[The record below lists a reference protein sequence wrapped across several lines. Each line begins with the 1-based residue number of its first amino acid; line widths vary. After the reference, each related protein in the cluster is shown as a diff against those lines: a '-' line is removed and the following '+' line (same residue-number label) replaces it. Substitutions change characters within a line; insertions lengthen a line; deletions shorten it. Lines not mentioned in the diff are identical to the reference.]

1 MIADT
6 DIRVGNLIWYYDLY
20 MNETSF
26 KIEGILEGHVY
37 NSCLPK
43 SRLPLSKVNPL
54 KLEAEQLHGWGF
66 VRGEKE
72 YGEDI
77 NVYSYRYTHKDSIYI
92 RDEGYAFQLLT
103 TSPAGLVPYGRPL
116 VYVHQLQ
123 NCFYDLTAEE
133 LCLL

>member
-6 DIRVGNLIWYYDLY
+6 DIRVGNLVYYYDLY
-20 MNETSF
+20 MNETTF
-26 KIEGILEGHVY
+26 KIEGILEGYVY

-43 SRLPLSKVNPL
+43 SKLPLAKVNPI
-54 KLEAEQLHGWGF
+54 KLEVDQLNALGF

-77 NVYSYRYTHKDSIYI
+77 NVYSYRYTHKDSVYI
-92 RDEGYAFQLLT
+92 RDEGYSFQMLAE
-103 TSPAGLVPYGRPL
+103 SPAGLVPYGRPM

-123 NCFYDLTAEE
+123 NLFYDLTGEE
-133 LCLL
+133 LELM